1 MGMLAWALFP
11 LALSSFGPTDSPSP
25 AASPVPAVN
34 EITHERNCFG
44 CPTGSILVLKRDGT
58 ATYTVT
64 GNARQGTAD
73 RTSTGRIGREEFD
86 SLARL
91 LVARGFFAMQDEY
104 ADPQLRDGEW
114 SSVTAVRGG
123 VEKKVFERN
132 HAGPASL
139 QAIEKAIDAVRS
151 RVVLTPVP

>member
-1 MGMLAWALFP
+1 MLACALVSLVLG
-11 LALSSFGPTDSPSP
+11 LAARADSPSP
-25 AASPVPAVN
+25 GAPPAPAVT
-34 EITHERNCFG
+34 EITLERNCFG
-44 CPTGSILVLKRDGT
+44 CPAGSVLVLKRDGT

-64 GNARQGTAD
+64 GNARQGTAN
-73 RTSTGRIGREEFD
+73 RTATGRIGREEFD

-132 HAGPASL
+132 GAGPAGL
-139 QAIEKAIDAVRS
+139 KAIETAIDALRS
-151 RVVLTPVP
+151 RTVLTPVP